1 MRRRSPTPPEKALLL
16 IGTLFSDDAS
26 FVKAQQV
33 LEETFGEII
42 MEGPVIPWNFSEHYK
57 QEIGEPIYRKFLF
70 FKNLIDQDQ
79 LASIKLKTFEIENN
93 LSIDGKRTVNIDP
106 GYLTLA
112 KLVLATTKDYS
123 HRLYLGQGV
132 YAEVTL
138 IYNKE
143 GRFAPLS
150 NTYRDFQ
157 DERYQKTFLM
167 ARMLLYSLL
176 GR

>member
-42 MEGPVIPWNFSEHYK
+42 MESPVIPWNFSEHYK
-57 QEIGEPIYRKFLF
+57 QELGEPIYRKFLF

-93 LSIDGKRTVNIDP
+93 LSIDGKRTINIDP

-143 GRFAPLS
+143 GRFVPLP

-167 ARMLLYSLL
+167 ARMLLYALL

>member
-26 FVKAQQV
+26 FAKAQQV
-33 LEETFGEII
+33 LEDVFGEII
-42 MEGPVIPWNFSEHYK
+42 MESPVIPWDFSEHYK
-57 QEIGEPIYRKFLF
+57 QELGEPVYRKFLF
-70 FKNLIDQDQ
+70 FKNLIEQDQ
-79 LASIKLKTFEIENN
+79 LASIKLKTFETENN
-93 LSIDGKRTVNIDP
+93 LSVGGKRTVNIDP

-138 IYNKE
+138 IYSKE
-143 GRFAPLS
+143 GMFVSLP

-167 ARMLLYSLL
+167 ARMLLYALL